1 MKIIR
6 DKQLKEEI
14 GERAELKKNQN
25 KNEKIEVPLKEI
37 EVTKINLEVGGAV
50 TKENINKEN
59 KKNDVQI
66 KESDANNEI
75 EEDKK
80 EKSNKNANVVNNK
93 PEEVKK
99 EEVIEKEKEQNIKTQ
114 EKDIKVINTQEKR
127 IAKLQRNRRR

>member
-14 GERAELKKNQN
+14 GERAELKNSQN

-37 EVTKINLEVGGAV
+37 EVTKINLEVGNAI
-50 TKENINKEN
+50 TKENINIEN
-59 KKNDVQI
+59 KKNAIENDVQI
-66 KESDANNEI
+66 KESNANNEI

-93 PEEVKK
+93 PEEVEK

-127 IAKLQRNRRR
+127 IAK

>member
-14 GERAELKKNQN
+14 EERAELKNSQN

-37 EVTKINLEVGGAV
+37 EVTKINLEVGNAI
-50 TKENINKEN
+50 TKENINIEN
-59 KKNDVQI
+59 KKNAIENDVQI
-66 KESDANNEI
+66 KESNANNEI

-93 PEEVKK
+93 PEEVEK

-127 IAKLQRNRRR
+127 IAK

>member
-1 MKIIR
+1 MTKIIR

-14 GERAELKKNQN
+14 GERAELKNSQN

-37 EVTKINLEVGGAV
+37 EVTKINLEVGNAI

-59 KKNDVQI
+59 KKNAIENDVQI

-80 EKSNKNANVVNNK
+80 EKSNKNANVVNDK

-127 IAKLQRNRRR
+127 IAK

>member
-14 GERAELKKNQN
+14 GERAELKNSQN

-37 EVTKINLEVGGAV
+37 EVTKINLEVGNAI

-59 KKNDVQI
+59 KKNAIENDVQI
-66 KESDANNEI
+66 KESDANNET

-93 PEEVKK
+93 PEEVEK

-127 IAKLQRNRRR
+127 IAK